1 MNDHI
6 SKSPLPTL
14 PAANIYLPCV
24 CAKPGVETKRKSSL
38 YLQGDK
44 LPQGEINMDGDKSI
58 ESSERDEQL
67 PGREVRG
74 TYCR

>member
-6 SKSPLPTL
+6 SKSPLPAL

-24 CAKPGVETKRKSSL
+24 CAKPGAGTKRKSNL

-58 ESSERDEQL
+58 ESSERDGQL

-74 TYCR
+74 KHYR